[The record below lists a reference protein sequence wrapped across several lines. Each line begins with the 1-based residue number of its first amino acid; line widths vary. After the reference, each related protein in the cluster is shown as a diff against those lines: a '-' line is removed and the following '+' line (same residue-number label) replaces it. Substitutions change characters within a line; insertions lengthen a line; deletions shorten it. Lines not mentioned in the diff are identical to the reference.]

1 MRKRER
7 ENPCGICGHYHKYEE
22 GEVCGVC
29 GHRPPAASPVGARQQ
44 DSAFPSE
51 ILKEFL
57 FLGSYDNASRSELL
71 KTIGVSHI
79 LNTVPLCQNLYRN
92 SFTYHCLQEDKTLQF
107 DDANQFLEQCERE
120 KARVL
125 VHCMSGKSR
134 SAAFVIAFLM
144 KSRGWRLAQSF
155 QWVKERRPQVQLSDA
170 AQQQLIEYENKLFGS
185 NDGSI
190 PAQPF
195 APVDSLPSLGFGFPK
210 PPGDIQAPTFNQQA
224 PASIFERVTPNS
236 FPSNF
241 IFGAERTSDAKL
253 PDSNNFGVVNSS
265 TGSDSM
271 MDSS

>member
-1 MRKRER
+1 M
-7 ENPCGICGHYHKYEE
+7 NLL
-22 GEVCGVC
+22 
-29 GHRPPAASPVGARQQ
+29 
-44 DSAFPSE
+44 SA
-51 ILKEFL
+51 
-57 FLGSYDNASRSELL
+57 
-71 KTIGVSHI
+71 
-79 LNTVPLCQNLYRN
+79 
-92 SFTYHCLQEDKTLQF
+92 
-107 DDANQFLEQCERE
+107 
-120 KARVL
+120 
-125 VHCMSGKSR
+125 
-134 SAAFVIAFLM
+134 
-144 KSRGWRLAQSF
+144 
-155 QWVKERRPQVQLSDA
+155 A
-170 AQQQLIEYENKLFGS
+170 AQQQLIEYEKKLFGS

-190 PAQPF
+190 AAQPF